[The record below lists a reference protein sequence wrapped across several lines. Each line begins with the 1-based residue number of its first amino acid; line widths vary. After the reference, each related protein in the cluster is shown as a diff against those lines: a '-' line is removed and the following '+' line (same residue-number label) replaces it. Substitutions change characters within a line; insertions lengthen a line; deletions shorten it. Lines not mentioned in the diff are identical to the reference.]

1 MLHRSKLAEVNVPTV
16 YEVDDFSITIS
27 QINGKRPKMTKQ
39 ESRKAGGVLAKLH
52 SKDIIHGDY
61 TAANLLIDSEGKMWV
76 IDFGLGYVSND
87 VEDKAVDVFTMLK
100 SIEHKKEF
108 LEGYQKVSDKYSQ
121 IENRLKVIEK
131 RVRYAF

>member
-1 MLHRSKLAEVNVPTV
+1 
-16 YEVDDFSITIS
+16 
-27 QINGKRPKMTKQ
+27 MTKQ
-39 ESRKAGGVLAKLH
+39 ESRKAGEILAKLH

-121 IENRLKVIEK
+121 IENRLKIIEK